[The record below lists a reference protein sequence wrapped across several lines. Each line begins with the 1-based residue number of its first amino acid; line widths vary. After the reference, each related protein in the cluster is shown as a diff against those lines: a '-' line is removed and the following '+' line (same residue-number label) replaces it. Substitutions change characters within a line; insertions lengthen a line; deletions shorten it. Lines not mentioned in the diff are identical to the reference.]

1 VLGRVTLIVT
11 VAAAIAVHPSP
22 PAPVAASVVR
32 AVAYADDVV
41 LDEYRP
47 SHVMRD
53 APVIVLVHG
62 CCGDRHDMSGLARWL
77 ARRGSVVLNADIE
90 AVRDGGG
97 WPEAYDDVVCA
108 VGVAR
113 RVAGDLAGQPQ
124 VAVVAWS
131 DGAFVAS
138 AAALGWPTIAAT
150 TTSCAEPVAAAGPD
164 VVVGLGGYYGWSGP
178 GVPEQVVT
186 EATVRWFGTT
196 PAEDMTPW
204 LRGNPAWW
212 TTRPQPRAPRFH
224 LVAGP
229 DDADDAIAF
238 REHLVRAGVDAP
250 PVVVT
255 DAAHLALVQPRD
267 ENGVVAASAVG
278 AALGLPAR
286 PPEG

>member
-1 VLGRVTLIVT
+1 M
-11 VAAAIAVHPSP
+11 HPSP
-22 PAPVAASVVR
+22 PRPVASVVS

-47 SHVMRD
+47 PHVIRD
-53 APVIVLVHG
+53 APVVVLVHG

-77 ARRGSVVLNADIE
+77 TRRGSVVLNADIE
-90 AVRDGGG
+90 AVRAGGG
-97 WPEAYDDVVCA
+97 WPAAYQDVVCA
-108 VGVAR
+108 VSVAR
-113 RVAGDLAGQPQ
+113 RVAGDLAGQPP

-131 DGAFVAS
+131 DGAFVAA
-138 AAALGWPTIAAT
+138 AAALGWRAIAAT
-150 TTSCAEPVAAAGPD
+150 TTSCAEPVAAEGPD

-196 PAEDMTPW
+196 PEQDMTPW
-204 LRGNPAWW
+204 SFGNPGWW
-212 TTRPQPRAPRFH
+212 TTRPQSGAPRFQ

-238 REHLVRAGVDAP
+238 REHLVRAGIDAP

-255 DAAHLALVQPRD
+255 GAAHLALVQPRD
-267 ENGVVAASAVG
+267 ENGVVAASAVC
-278 AALGLPAR
+278 AALGLPAT
-286 PPEG
+286 PPDG